1 MSQKAFDRV
10 LQQSADLG
18 QQLGLCTTQ
27 LATVRT
33 QMLAMA
39 GGDGEHLSSTKAAAA
54 QSGGWVEGPRVRTD
68 RSSAGETTAAAGDA
82 TGASETT
89 QARTLPGAPPPLGGR
104 VTVQLVGTAEA
115 LQVQTSA
122 DPPRRPG
129 RAGHLRSSAAS
140 GSSGGCMLQTLALRV
155 SYMLPRTSS
164 ALQLTVPPVCWRHW
178 ALKTGITK
186 PHPSL

>member
-1 MSQKAFDRV
+1 MSHWQKAFDRV

-68 RSSAGETTAAAGDA
+68 RSSSDETTAAVGDA

-89 QARTLPGAPPPLGGR
+89 QARTLTGAPPPLGGR
-104 VTVQLVGTAEA
+104 VTVQLVGTPYICVA
-115 LQVQTSA
+115 T
-122 DPPRRPG
+122 
-129 RAGHLRSSAAS
+129 
-140 GSSGGCMLQTLALRV
+140 
-155 SYMLPRTSS
+155 
-164 ALQLTVPPVCWRHW
+164 
-178 ALKTGITK
+178 
-186 PHPSL
+186 